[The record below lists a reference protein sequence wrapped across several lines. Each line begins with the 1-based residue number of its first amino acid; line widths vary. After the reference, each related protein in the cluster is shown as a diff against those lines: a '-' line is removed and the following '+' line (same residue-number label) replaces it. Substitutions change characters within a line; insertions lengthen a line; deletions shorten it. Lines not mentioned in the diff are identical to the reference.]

1 MEILRRKGM
10 LEAQQQARPPSQ
22 DPDRGAETGS
32 ESEPA
37 EAQSAFPDRA
47 ASVLLSA
54 PGLVRREGQLKMLRL
69 LARVLAGERQER
81 HAAVEAGTG
90 TGKSYAYLV
99 PAMLWAVES
108 GQRAVVATGTKNL
121 QEQLVKKDAP
131 FVQELIWQ
139 ATGKRPAVAV
149 LFGKANYLCPALLV
163 RRLEELWARAN
174 ALLSVGGVPDQR
186 DQEELCWLDVLARWL
201 EDGGTGVKDHLP
213 AWPYLPGTAEDRDQ
227 WWARVSAADEDA
239 DCAECRF
246 RGACGFRAAR
256 DAAAAADVVVA
267 NHHLVV
273 ADALLR
279 QEAGLSL
286 FSGKGAKPPAVLV
299 LDEAHEFLKA
309 AREGREVVFS
319 QRRVAR
325 LRSDALSF
333 LRDLH
338 GWAMR
343 AEQWQAGL
351 YVREKLDAAREWAG
365 RRYANL
371 GQRLDALFSWAR
383 ERLGEHDRR
392 PLLPGHSPPA
402 AGVLEGLEE
411 FFSPAAGLLSFAV
424 RAAEAVESA
433 VEGDRDLKREFA
445 PLKRRAGRLVE
456 RWRELKEAFRR
467 AVLMENHYRLAGR
480 DGDVCYVEYPG
491 RFAAHPADPA
501 PFLRDLWRQYGHV
514 FLTSATL
521 FPFPQGQGFEWFR
534 ERFGFEEG
542 ELAAG
547 VVPSPFDYE
556 RQMRAVVLTNPELA
570 PPGNGGGD
578 GEETGERYARRV
590 EALARAVLRTLEKVD
605 GGVLALFTSRKEMRD
620 VAALVERSL
629 PANRLLL
636 VQGGAGRA
644 ELLERFKEHGRAVL
658 FGVASFW
665 QGVDVPGDALSAV
678 LIARLPFPQPD
689 DPDVEAECWLAGR
702 EWWAKVCRPLAAL
715 TLRQGVGRLIRTET
729 DTGLVIICDPRAAG
743 RHRRFT
749 EACLPVRPL
758 AKILWWG

>member
-1 MEILRRKGM
+1 MKVLARRRAR
-10 LEAQQQARPPSQ
+10 LEAQQQAQPPSQ
-22 DPDRGAETGS
+22 NPDRGAETGS
-32 ESEPA
+32 ESESA
-37 EAQSAFPDRA
+37 EARPTFPDRA

-54 PGLVRREGQLKMLRL
+54 PGLVRREGQLRMLRL
-69 LARVLAGERQER
+69 LARVLAGERPER
-81 HAAVEAGTG
+81 HAAVEAGCG
-90 TGKSYAYLV
+90 VGKSFGYLV
-99 PAMLWAVES
+99 PVMLWCAET
-108 GQRAVVATGTKNL
+108 GGRAVVATATRGL
-121 QEQLVKKDAP
+121 QEQLAGKDAP
-131 FVQELIWQ
+131 FVADLVRR
-139 ATGKRPAVAV
+139 ATGRDVKVAV
-149 LFGKANYLCPALLV
+149 LYGKGNYLCPALLV
-163 RRLEELWARAN
+163 HRLEELWARAN

-186 DQEELCWLDVLARWL
+186 EQEELCWLDMLARWL
-201 EDGGTGVKDHLP
+201 EAGGTGVKDHLP
-213 AWPYLPGTAEDRDQ
+213 SWPFLPGAQEDRDQ
-227 WWARVSAADEDA
+227 WWSRVSAADEDA

-286 FSGKGAKPPAVLV
+286 FSGKGAKPAAVLV

-325 LRSDALSF
+325 LRSDAVSF

-338 GWAMR
+338 EWTLR

-365 RRYANL
+365 RRYAGL
-371 GQRLDALFSWAR
+371 GQLLDALFSWALKH
-383 ERLGEHDRR
+383 LGENDRR

-411 FFSPAAGLLSFAV
+411 FFSPAAGLLDFAV

-456 RWRELKEAFRR
+456 RWRELEEAFRR
-467 AVLMENHYRLAGR
+467 AVLMENHYRLAGWE
-480 DGDVCYVEYPG
+480 GDVCYTEQPG
-491 RFAAHPADPA
+491 RFGAHPADPA
-501 PFLRDLWRQYGHV
+501 PFLRSLWRQYEHV

-521 FPFPQGQGFEWFR
+521 FPFPQSEGFRWFC
-534 ERFGFEEG
+534 ERFGFGEG
-542 ELAAG
+542 EIVQA
-547 VVPSPFDYE
+547 VVPSPFRYE
-556 RQMRAVVLTNPELA
+556 EQMRAVVLVNSELA
-570 PPGNGGGD
+570 PPGNDGGD
-578 GEETGERYARRV
+578 GEESCEQYARRV
-590 EALARAVLRTLEKVD
+590 DALARAVLRTLEKVD
-605 GGVLALFTSRKEMRD
+605 GGVLALFTSYKEMRD
-620 VAALVERSL
+620 VAVLVRGKL
-629 PANRLLL
+629 PAGRLLV
-636 VQGGAGRA
+636 VQGEAGRA
-644 ELLERFKEHGRAVL
+644 ELLERFKVHGRAVL
-658 FGVASFW
+658 FGVSSFW

-702 EWWAKVCRPLAAL
+702 GWWAKVCRPLAAL
-715 TLRQGVGRLIRTET
+715 ALRQGVGRLIRTET
-729 DTGLVIICDPRAAG
+729 DTGLVVICDPRAAA
-743 RHRRFT
+743 RHRRFA
-749 EACLPVRPL
+749 EACLPVRPKVAKL
-758 AKILWWG
+758 A